1 MEFLV
6 PNKKTT
12 GKLGKCR
19 EAWLNITNVKL
30 TISKHWYIPAR
41 LGWFIRGAFTTMRTK
56 TITRRSLR
64 PGMMEDA
71 KKSFSAFLLCFREEG
86 EPHGASL
93 IPRLNVKST
102 SSLLNFYKSE
112 SRLGGVGIGLKVRVG
127 LRSGGE
133 RGPGQRQMECESW
146 L

>member
-71 KKSFSAFLLCFREEG
+71 RKSFSAFLLCFRAEG
-86 EPHGASL
+86 EAHEASL
-93 IPRLNVKST
+93 IPRLDVKST
-102 SSLLNFYKSE
+102 SSLLKILQDHNSPLYPIPAPPRYHCVVITRFVE
-112 SRLGGVGIGLKVRVG
+112 SRLVWAGLG
-127 LRSGGE
+127 SG
-133 RGPGQRQMECESW
+133 
-146 L
+146 